1 MWKRL
6 YIGNPSK
13 CSCENR
19 KYLASIMDHLVI
31 MCDDYV
37 LKAISIYCYF
47 RKCRVKQKHLLP
59 FHIRNNKLKDIM
71 C

>member
-1 MWKRL
+1 
-6 YIGNPSK
+6 
-13 CSCENR
+13 
-19 KYLASIMDHLVI
+19 MDHLVI

-47 RKCRVKQKHLLP
+47 IKCRVKQKHLLP